1 MKFSKELY
9 EVIRNNEYATTTFVI
24 NEDGYFKRYNVVEII
39 RALLDEIERLNS
51 EISRLV
57 SREEEK

>member
-9 EVIRNNEYATTTFVI
+9 GVIRNNEYATTTFVI

>member
-9 EVIRNNEYATTTFVI
+9 EVIRNNEDAATTLVI
-24 NEDGYFKRYNVVEII
+24 NEDGYLKRYGVVEIT